1 MAYFHSSNRIRS
13 GLLPLTAPSLEAH
26 ALSSLAS
33 LHNPQL
39 DAGFCRGAPSTI
51 APRLRFV
58 ASDHSKSDDG
68 FIILQQHVHLGDD
81 IPELQCS
88 VCIVHIARISG
99 DDCRDERGVFCACA

>member
-51 APRLRFV
+51 PPRLRFI
-58 ASDHSKSDDG
+58 ASDHSKSEAG
-68 FIILQQHVHLGDD
+68 LSPVQQHALLRDD
-81 IPELQCS
+81 TPELCCP
-88 VCIVHIARISG
+88 VCIVYMAHII
-99 DDCRDERGVFCACA
+99 GVGCCD